1 MNSLNPELQ
10 LKNTESVIK
19 NKLKNLLNQL
29 TGFKCVITSVL
40 KFIDSVT
47 ERSIKISKYKPLSGS
62 SYNKLSKELNHS
74 RKSFINIQNTDDNE
88 YLKWCLARY
97 LHH

>member
-1 MNSLNPELQ
+1 MNSFNPELK

-19 NKLKNLLNQL
+19 NKLKICQL

-74 RKSFINIQNTDDNE
+74 RKSLINIQNSDDNE
-88 YLKWCLARY
+88 YI
-97 LHH
+97 